1 MDTISLKFYNTN
13 NSGNQKSSKS
23 KLIEIIQ
30 DKDLRYAFYDFLS
43 TQYCVE
49 NLLCWEAIEKFKNK
63 NGSPYE
69 MYIFA
74 EEIYSLFI
82 SDNSRYEINIYG
94 KQKDRLKETLKNT
107 FILLDTP
114 EPGLSTLSAPINSNT
129 INSIGVTST
138 NPQSETFP
146 KRKKK
151 LRFRNLISKSSLS
164 NIFADNSSGSNSDAP
179 LNRTTSSINLQEKS
193 LSESNLS
200 SSISSSSDDSF
211 VVIFGTSV
219 AASATSS
226 NKKSNRGSTGSD
238 SSSSDGEFEEFDRKN
253 IQFGFSKCCNLFND
267 IQEEL
272 EQMMIENSL
281 GEFLK
286 SKTFK
291 V

>member
-1 MDTISLKFYNTN
+1 
-13 NSGNQKSSKS
+13 
-23 KLIEIIQ
+23 
-30 DKDLRYAFYDFLS
+30 
-43 TQYCVE
+43 
-49 NLLCWEAIEKFKNK
+49 
-63 NGSPYE
+63 

-114 EPGLSTLSAPINSNT
+114 ESSLSTLSTPITSST

-138 NPQSETFP
+138 NSQSETFP

-164 NIFADNSSGSNSDAP
+164 NIFTDNNGNIGEST

-211 VVIFGTSV
+211 VVIFGTS
-219 AASATSS
+219 AATATS
-226 NKKSNRGSTGSD
+226 NKKNNRGSTGSD